1 MWMVLKEKFF
11 LLIYKNAIKRL
22 KGKGLR
28 KYPLMKGLKN
38 YVREQAKSDF
48 AEVNGHKMYLGAK
61 DSMKLSVNGVY
72 EKLETDWVE
81 KTIQKGDI
89 ILDVGANI
97 GYYTL
102 TFAKLVGNTGK
113 VFSFEP
119 ELLNFNLLQKNIDI
133 NNYKNVVTENVALSN
148 IVGTTKLYLSNIQSG
163 MHRIYP
169 SQFCSDDFVEAKT
182 TSLDEYFKDDE
193 LGDKISFIKID
204 VEGSE
209 LGVLKGMKNIFQRN
223 KKLKILMEFVPSC
236 IKESGAQPEELI
248 KILQDQGFNFRH
260 TDDDSETIKSVK
272 NIENFLQKFDGDKTD
287 FHPKGT
293 NLICERE

>member
-1 MWMVLKEKFF
+1 
-11 LLIYKNAIKRL
+11 
-22 KGKGLR
+22 
-28 KYPLMKGLKN
+28 
-38 YVREQAKSDF
+38 
-48 AEVNGHKMYLGAK
+48 
-61 DSMKLSVNGVY
+61 
-72 EKLETDWVE
+72 
-81 KTIQKGDI
+81 
-89 ILDVGANI
+89 
-97 GYYTL
+97 
-102 TFAKLVGNTGK
+102 
-113 VFSFEP
+113 
-119 ELLNFNLLQKNIDI
+119 
-133 NNYKNVVTENVALSN
+133 
-148 IVGTTKLYLSNIQSG
+148 

-169 SQFCSDDFVEAKT
+169 SQFCSEVCLKVIT

-193 LGDKISFIKID
+193 LGDKISFIKMD